1 VRPFDSLR
9 VALVHD
15 WLTGMRG
22 GEKCLEVLC
31 EMFPRADLF
40 TLVHER
46 GSVSAAIENR
56 RVTESWIARLPLGR
70 RAYRWFVPLYPLAV
84 ESFDLSRYDLIV
96 STSHCAAKGAV
107 TRADA
112 LHVCYCFTPV
122 RYFWDLYGE
131 YFGPGRSGTVARA
144 TAPFL
149 AHRFRIWDRVSADR
163 VDLFVADSEHVR
175 DRIAK
180 HYRRAAPVV
189 YPPVD
194 TAFFEPSPG
203 TGVAGAGSGAAPS
216 SGSVRP
222 YLVVS
227 ALVPYKGVERTIRVA
242 NRLALPLRVVGT
254 GPERERL
261 ARIAGPTVRF
271 DGWLDSAALR
281 EAYRGCRA
289 LIQAHEEDFGIA
301 PLEAMACGRSVIA
314 FGKGGAAEVVTAGT
328 GVLYSDESDD
338 GLAGA
343 IADWERRD
351 FDAATLR
358 RHALGFSREAY
369 GNRMDRLL
377 RGAWTAFEDRAG
389 DPWGVERA
397 ALSSSSES
405 IVEFPLDRPRRSG
418 ASSPDGAWSG

>member
-1 VRPFDSLR
+1 MSRPFESLR

-46 GSVSAAIENR
+46 GSVSPAIENR
-56 RVTESWIARLPLGR
+56 RVIESWIARLPMGR
-70 RAYRWFVPLYPLAV
+70 RAYRWFVPFYPLAV

-96 STSHCAAKGAV
+96 STSHCAAKGVV

-131 YFGPGRSGTVARA
+131 YFGPGRSGAVARA
-144 TAPFL
+144 FAPFL

-163 VDLFVADSEHVR
+163 VDLFVADSNHVR

-194 TAFFEPSPG
+194 TAFFTPAAEAESEG
-203 TGVAGAGSGAAPS
+203 GSGP
-216 SGSVRP
+216 GSPARP
-222 YLVVS
+222 FLVVS

-254 GPERERL
+254 GPERDRL
-261 ARIAGPTVRF
+261 TRIAGPTVRF
-271 DGWLDSAALR
+271 DGWLDQDALR
-281 EAYRGCRA
+281 DAYRGCAA

-314 FGKGGAAEVVTAGT
+314 LGKGGAAEVVAPGT
-328 GVLYSDESDD
+328 GVLYSDETED
-338 GLAGA
+338 GLAAA
-343 IADWERRD
+343 IADWERRA
-351 FDAATLR
+351 FDAAALR
-358 RHALGFSREAY
+358 RHALAFAREAY
-369 GNRMDRLL
+369 RERMDRLL
-377 RGAWTAFEDRAG
+377 QNAWRTFEGRDG
-389 DPWGVERA
+389 DPWRVERA
-397 ALSSSSES
+397 ANPASTAES
-405 IVEFPLDRPRRSG
+405 PSGLPPR
-418 ASSPDGAWSG
+418 